1 MKKFLFPAAFFVICT
16 IGSSV
21 RPSFTVTS
29 GPVYS
34 KKKAEIDR
42 LERAELIRVETLYRY
57 LTNLE
62 EAETREDLYAD
73 YDIYSFQRLKN
84 KLSRKETEC
93 RVAIKESENR
103 DLNFLKIKSSANLR
117 ELYREKSAA
126 ELRDAEKT
134 QMSSKREEEKES
146 LKGLKSLVLYFNE
159 SDDPEMIKAMKD
171 FNRANKGRPR
181 PFRFLGD
188 IVTKAF

>member
-1 MKKFLFPAAFFVICT
+1 MKKFLFPAAFFATCI

-29 GPVYS
+29 GPFYS
-34 KKKAEIDR
+34 TKNAEVDR
-42 LERAELIRVETLYRY
+42 LEKAELGRVETFYRY

-62 EAETREDLYAD
+62 ESETREDLYAD

-84 KLSRKETEC
+84 KLSTKETEG
-93 RVAIKESENR
+93 RVSIKENESR
-103 DLNFLKIKSSANLR
+103 DLCFLKIKSSANLR

-134 QMSSKREEEKES
+134 HMSSKREEEKES

-188 IVTKAF
+188 LVSTTF